1 MQNRSILL
9 FIMIQPARLLT
20 INAPSICDVYAY
32 AYSVS
37 VSVSVSMCVRPW
49 VYACVHNRIY
59 GYRACVNSFMVLLL
73 LLKSTADWE
82 LFMYNIYVYMY
93 TQFIF
98 LFIAALLC
106 FAFSDGFVCYKK
118 TTTTTTTII
127 KLSTN
132 RDQLMLYSIF
142 ACCLQL
148 FVEPN
153 VYRVYTTNKTC
164 QISSVCLQN
173 TPIRCWLCLYYIS
186 SIGGVLLCAKSS
198 FLCDFFSFSFFSFPL
213 LLLLCCCVFVYVV
226 VTAFISS
233 RVEFFR
239 FAFWPHIG

>member
-1 MQNRSILL
+1 
-9 FIMIQPARLLT
+9 
-20 INAPSICDVYAY
+20 
-32 AYSVS
+32 
-37 VSVSVSMCVRPW
+37 
-49 VYACVHNRIY
+49 
-59 GYRACVNSFMVLLL
+59 
-73 LLKSTADWE
+73 
-82 LFMYNIYVYMY
+82 MYNIYVYMY

-153 VYRVYTTNKTC
+153 VYCIEYTQQIKLARYRVFAYKTHQYDVDYVYTIFQALVAFCFVQSQVFCATFFPFP
-164 QISSVCLQN
+164 SSPSHC
-173 TPIRCWLCLYYIS
+173 Y
-186 SIGGVLLCAKSS
+186 
-198 FLCDFFSFSFFSFPL
+198 
-213 LLLLCCCVFVYVV
+213 CCCVVV
-226 VTAFISS
+226 FLFMLLLQLSFHLVSS
-233 RVEFFR
+233 FFGSHFGHTSVNR
-239 FAFWPHIG
+239 RTKHTLSSASQQ